1 MGELFALTHRATPGG
16 HRAAQV
22 IACHRCPAEKVVFA
36 HNGRFPE
43 HTLIA
48 RFEKC
53 GWGVSRDGAHLCPDC
68 RTKEI
73 AARRAGRT
81 PSPEEKPMAAAPAPS
96 ASPSASGAIV
106 ELYMLLDDKYHRA
119 RKGYVAGY
127 SDERIAK
134 ELGLSVTVVAERRE
148 KDFGPV
154 VVDTTLE
161 DLAKAKAAL
170 VEGLAEVRKAATNL
184 AGLAGHAERRLGDM
198 DKLVARLT
206 ATEPVKG

>member
-1 MGELFALTHRATPGG
+1 MGELFPLTHRATPGG

-22 IACHRCPAEKVVFA
+22 IACHRCPVEKVVMA

-43 HTLIA
+43 HTLVA

-81 PSPEEKPMAAAPAPS
+81 PSPEEKTMAAAPAPS

-106 ELYMLLDDKYHRA
+106 ELYMLLDDKYQRA
-119 RKGYVAGY
+119 RKAYVAGY

-154 VVDTTLE
+154 VVDTTLADLCKAGIALSDGLTKVRVAAV
-161 DLAKAKAAL
+161 DLAQL
-170 VEGLAEVRKAATNL
+170 IDVVEQ
-184 AGLAGHAERRLGDM
+184 RLGDVE
-198 DKLVARLT
+198 KLVTRLT
-206 ATEPVKG
+206 KSAQQ